1 MLVEIK
7 IDLKEMIKI
16 VAYLLGF
23 LLGNILGILL
33 LFSLGIDIRDY
44 TNRDKN
50 NDKFKGDD

>member
-1 MLVEIK
+1 MVETTIS
-7 IDLKEMIKI
+7 LKEMIKI